1 MLKDT
6 LGGVPCNTDA
16 LNEYL
21 KDFSASFGP
30 GKQCKYAVGLIESE
44 VTSFLQFQAGDIFL
58 ETLSVEVDINFQS
71 GQTGNFTDHQ
81 LTLELTLSQVMFS
94 LTTSYGYYN
103 YEVKKFTLQ

>member
-6 LGGVPCNTDA
+6 LGGVPCNSDA

-21 KDFSASFGP
+21 KDFSSSFGP

-71 GQTGNFTDHQ
+71 GQTGNFTDRQ

-94 LTTSYGYYN
+94 LTSSYGYYN
-103 YEVKKFTLQ
+103 YEVKKFNLQ